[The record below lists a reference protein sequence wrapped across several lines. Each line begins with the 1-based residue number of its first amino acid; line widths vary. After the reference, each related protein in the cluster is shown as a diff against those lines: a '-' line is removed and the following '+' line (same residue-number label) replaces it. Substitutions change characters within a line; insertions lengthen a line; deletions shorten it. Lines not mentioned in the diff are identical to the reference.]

1 MANLTFTLTGF
12 SELNAA
18 LTDLGPKLA
27 SNIAGRGMKAGGEV
41 IAAAARAR
49 CPVSTIDEPHLRDSI
64 VAVLKKS
71 DGSGTRTLLIGFLK
85 PASRHA
91 GFVEFGTSHMAAE
104 PFMRPALDSTGQTAI
119 DVMGDIIGEDIE
131 AAAAGYPLGKL

>member
-41 IAAAARAR
+41 LAAAARAR

-91 GFVEFGTSHMAAE
+91 GFV
-104 PFMRPALDSTGQTAI
+104 
-119 DVMGDIIGEDIE
+119 
-131 AAAAGYPLGKL
+131 